1 LSKINLK
8 YLVGPT
14 ITKKNNLFRGNNIL
28 PSNSEGTSA
37 ECAKYWAAIDPLSI
51 AGDAF
56 PAAASAGASC
66 ALGEI
71 FSSGDA
77 SSHTHIPVLLLTS

>member
-1 LSKINLK
+1 
-8 YLVGPT
+8 LVLYYYQ
-14 ITKKNNLFRGNNIL
+14 KNNLFRGNNVL

-56 PAAASAGASC
+56 PAPPAAGGAFSARG
-66 ALGEI
+66 GV
-71 FSSGDA
+71 FSAAAA
-77 SSHTHIPVLLLTS
+77 SSHIHSFLAPVLLLTS